1 MQRSVLLVLVFPDSS
16 ELRWVYEPPK
26 LGSEMESSFGQSWRV
41 EEVLQS
47 GVGLYTVHCGPRHPG
62 LTHAQHL
69 ATDLL
74 ARARRAVSLQE
85 RRRRRYIP

>member
-16 ELRWVYEPPK
+16 ELRWVVEPPK
-26 LGSEMESSFGQSWRV
+26 LGSEMESSYGQRWKV

-47 GVGLYTVHCGPRHPG
+47 GVGMYTVHCGPRHPG
-62 LTHAQHL
+62 LGTARHL

-74 ARARRAVSLQE
+74 DRARKAVSLQQ